1 MNIMIKY
8 DAVIVG
14 GGVIGSC
21 ISYYLTEAGLKVAL
35 VEKGDIASGTTSS
48 CDGNILISDKKPGF
62 DTDLA
67 SVSQNLFKELDE
79 ELDYEF
85 DYTKKGSL
93 YLIES
98 QEEWSVAEQFVKEQ
112 TANGYSMR
120 MLDYDQVHKDEP
132 LLADDIIGGV
142 EIETDAAVYPM
153 AFAYSLIDKACKKGL
168 KLYNYNSV
176 EDIILDTKGQIESV
190 LLSGGEKIR
199 TTNLINAAGVWA
211 PEIGSMVGIDIP
223 IQPRQGQIL
232 VAERTR
238 QIGRR
243 KIVEFGYMMA
253 KFGSKNYKR
262 DIHPILEE
270 YGIAFVFEP
279 TAADNFLIGSSR
291 QFVDF
296 DTRVSIEVMKGLAA
310 RAIRFFPSMKN
321 INVIRAYAGLRPYVA
336 DHFPIISSV
345 EQVPGFYIAAGHEG
359 DGIGLAPVTGKLVE
373 HLIIGD
379 DINIPLDLDYAVQKL
394 SFSRF

>member
-1 MNIMIKY
+1 MIKY

-142 EIETDAAVYPM
+142 EIGTDAAVYPM

-211 PEIGSMVGIDIP
+211 PEIGRMVGIDIP

-336 DHFPIISSV
+336 DHFPIVSSV